1 MKSKL
6 NLSTLA
12 LSLILVATAAV
23 AEETGKRQVNLTIMS
38 SEVNAFAPGVDAVVG
53 LTEDQAKQLA
63 AAYREVYE
71 TSAVA
76 LANMVLQDGNTTFA
90 QRQMASA
97 TLQQTQAAF
106 QARARLVFT
115 EAQRQLIDKVQT
127 TFTRVLQSVQKEL
140 NEKVTTVFGHE
151 LDTMLTAEQKA
162 AMTKA
167 RAAIEDARRK
177 AAAANQPTPPPT
189 APAGGH

>member
-177 AAAANQPTPPPT
+177 AAAANQPKPPPT